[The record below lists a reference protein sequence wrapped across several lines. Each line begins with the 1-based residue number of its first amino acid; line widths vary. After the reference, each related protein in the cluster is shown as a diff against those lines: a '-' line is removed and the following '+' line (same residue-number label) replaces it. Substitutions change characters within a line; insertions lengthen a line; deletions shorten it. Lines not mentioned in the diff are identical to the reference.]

1 MGALRSPAEVRVD
14 DERLAPLEVRNPELL
29 APLARAIHNG
39 KCPACGAGVHGVEDR
54 AQDGSPR
61 VQITCFGEPAHAY
74 FFDART
80 GHISNLPEVMGEVT
94 G

>member
-1 MGALRSPAEVRVD
+1 LKALRSPAEVRVD
-14 DERLAPLEVRNPELL
+14 DRQLAPLQVRNPELL

-39 KCPACGAGVHGVEDR
+39 KCPACGAGVHGVVDSPR
-54 AQDGSPR
+54 DGSPR
-61 VQITCFGEPAHAY
+61 VQITCFGDPAHAY

-80 GHISNLPEVMGEVT
+80 GHIADLPEAMGEVT

>member
-1 MGALRSPAEVRVD
+1 V
-14 DERLAPLEVRNPELL
+14 PLEVRNPELL

-39 KCPACGAGVHGVEDR
+39 RCPACGAGVHGVEDS
-54 AQDGSPR
+54 ALDGSPR
-61 VQITCFGEPAHAY
+61 VQITCFGEPAHAF

-80 GHISNLPEVMGEVT
+80 GHIGNLPEVMGEVT

>member
-1 MGALRSPAEVRVD
+1 MTALRSPAEVRVD
-14 DERLAPLEVRNPELL
+14 DDSLVPLEVRNPELL

-54 AQDGSPR
+54 APDGSLR
-61 VQITCFGEPAHAY
+61 VQITCFGLPAHAY
-74 FFDART
+74 FFDAGS
-80 GHISNLPEVMGEVT
+80 GHISNVPEVMGEVT